1 MTEKPTP
8 RKLPNMNFSNFG
20 GDAVIG
26 DQHKGSGD
34 IVQGDKVGNQVKD
47 SSVEGDVTQTQTNSN
62 ISNPIDKVNDF
73 LDILGQEISPSE
85 ITEQEPL
92 TYTTEQAKFVSY
104 EDFSEVE
111 EMEFAKD
118 EDHPENL
125 KKHYQEVHGSS
136 EYLSEESQKNLF
148 QRTLSSIKKYGTS
161 PEALAAGKMAV
172 AGLEEACEIPPF
184 NVITAVIKSF
194 LEINSS

>member
-1 MTEKPTP
+1 MCIRDRVNGFLEVLGREVSSPQ
-8 RKLPNMNFSNFG
+8 
-20 GDAVIG
+20 VI
-26 DQHKGSGD
+26 DQ
-34 IVQGDKVGNQVKD
+34 Q
-47 SSVEGDVTQTQTNSN
+47 
-62 ISNPIDKVNDF
+62 
-73 LDILGQEISPSE
+73 
-85 ITEQEPL
+85 PL
-92 TYTTEQAKFVSY
+92 AYTTEQPKFMSY
-104 EDFSEVE
+104 EDFSDIE
-111 EMEFAKD
+111 EIEFTKD

-125 KKHYQEVHGSS
+125 KKHYQEVYDSPQ
-136 EYLSEESQKNLF
+136 YLSEESQKNLF